1 MRIAVLADTHIPK
14 RAKTL
19 PDSAWKILQS
29 ADAILHAGDVLTNN
43 FLNQLSQLAPL
54 YAVRGNNDTDLTN
67 LPETLE
73 FNLEGTRFAMIHDSG
88 PKKQRGERLRQR
100 FPDADVV
107 VFGHSHIPI
116 NQYESNLLLFNPGSP
131 TDRRTQ
137 PQLTMGLLEVSK
149 GKIQKAEIIAVA
161 KTNV

>member
-19 PDSAWKILQS
+19 PDSAWKIVKTAQV
-29 ADAILHAGDVLTNN
+29 ILHAGDVLTKE
-43 FLNQLSQLAPL
+43 FLDQLAQIAPL
-54 YAVRGNNDTDLTN
+54 YAVRGNNDIELSS

-73 FNLEGTRFAMIHDSG
+73 FELENINFAMIHDSG
-88 PKKQRGERLRQR
+88 PKKQRSERMRKR
-100 FPDADVV
+100 FPEAHVV

-116 NQYESNLLLFNPGSP
+116 NQYEHDLLLFNPGSP

-137 PQLTMGLLEVSK
+137 PHLTMGLLELSH
-149 GKIQKAEIIAVA
+149 GKMQNAEIL
-161 KTNV
+161 TLGS